1 MKYASVLANL
11 KQQHADIMARNIAE
25 NPALIGEALIKLRQ
39 TANLILPFI
48 NQAIDHVSAAEETY
62 ADKRQ
67 SMYEEQL
74 GLEKSPAAAQTH
86 AREMTRRDEAQVVIA
101 KNEVSKLKNDYERF
115 ASLAIAL
122 QSRLREH
129 STDKIMEGKT

>member
-1 MKYASVLANL
+1 MKYASVLDNL
-11 KQQHADIMARNIAE
+11 KAQHADIMQRNIAE

-48 NQAIDHVSAAEETY
+48 NQAIDHVSQAEADY
-62 ADKRQ
+62 AEKRQ
-67 SMYEEQL
+67 ALYEEQL
-74 GLEKSPAAAQTH
+74 AADKSPGTAQTH
-86 AREMTRRDEAQVVIA
+86 AREMTRKDEARVAIA
-101 KNEVSKLKNDYERF
+101 KNEVYKLKNDFERF
-115 ASLAIAL
+115 STLALAL